1 MKRSN
6 GKSVIRHA
14 GSLFLT
20 AAFAMITLLG
30 LSSRANAQALG
41 WEGETGV
48 FVTPLAYTANV
59 EGQKFHAAAA
69 YHYLNAGSVV
79 GDFHEVSLEVGA

>member
-1 MKRSN
+1 
-6 GKSVIRHA
+6 
-14 GSLFLT
+14 
-20 AAFAMITLLG
+20 MITLLG